1 MGNIK
6 DELREVII
14 QVTAEEMA
22 PFLAQRISASQGE
35 MIETFK
41 QLVKFGRVKIG
52 IMPFES
58 EGQDQFHSVTLIK
71 SSSDEEDHVWMSLET
86 GNPVGLHAG
95 LERVFTLTEDQY
107 QQVYGSSLKS

>member
-14 QVTAEEMA
+14 QMTAEKMA

-41 QLVKFGRVKIG
+41 QLVRFGRVKIG

-71 SSSDEEDHVWMSLET
+71 SNADENDQVWMALET
-86 GNPVGLHAG
+86 GNPVDLQPG
-95 LERVFTLTEDQY
+95 LERVFTMTEEQY
-107 QQVYGSSLKS
+107 QQVYGDSLKS